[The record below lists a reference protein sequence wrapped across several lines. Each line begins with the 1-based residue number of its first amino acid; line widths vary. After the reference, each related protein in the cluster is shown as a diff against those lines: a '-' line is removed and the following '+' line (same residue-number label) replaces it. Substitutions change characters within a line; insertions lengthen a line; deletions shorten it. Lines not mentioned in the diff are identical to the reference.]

1 MLSENSAANRTSAR
15 ARVPD
20 SRANTTVTKR
30 KGDLDPRIGLDAK
43 KVMMNIFEFLELGF
57 IRKLD
62 PIAPG
67 PSTQSVQSAKT
78 ASEFRIRV

>member
-1 MLSENSAANRTSAR
+1 
-15 ARVPD
+15 
-20 SRANTTVTKR
+20 
-30 KGDLDPRIGLDAK
+30 
-43 KVMMNIFEFLELGF
+43 MMNIFEFLELGF

-62 PIAPG
+62 PIAPC